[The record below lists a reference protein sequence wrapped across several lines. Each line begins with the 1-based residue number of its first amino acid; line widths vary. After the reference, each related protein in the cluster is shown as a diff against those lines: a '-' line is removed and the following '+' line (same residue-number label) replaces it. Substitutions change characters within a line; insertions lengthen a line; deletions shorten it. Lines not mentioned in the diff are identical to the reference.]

1 MNAVLTIFF
10 WALTYAVIVFYGFRY
25 WKEHPVLMP
34 LVSGSLNIAW
44 ELNAFIREIHFL
56 GFVIWTVLDVAI
68 VAINIHHIRKRS
80 MKVLYIAATA
90 MATCILWGVFNMPGI
105 DGKFLSVYVLDLIMA
120 VEYIVMRRHISGRG
134 KKTIAVTK
142 TLGDLFAWMC
152 NMKFLVSAAVIGPI
166 VLVLNCVY
174 VYYCFIDRDF
184 RLPVNT
190 KTEEGTR

>member
-34 LVSGSLNIAW
+34 LVSGSLI
-44 ELNAFIREIHFL
+44 
-56 GFVIWTVLDVAI
+56 
-68 VAINIHHIRKRS
+68 
-80 MKVLYIAATA
+80 
-90 MATCILWGVFNMPGI
+90 
-105 DGKFLSVYVLDLIMA
+105 
-120 VEYIVMRRHISGRG
+120 
-134 KKTIAVTK
+134 
-142 TLGDLFAWMC
+142 
-152 NMKFLVSAAVIGPI
+152 SAAVIGPI